1 MADKIKFSK
10 GLSSAMGNVAKNPGQ
25 FLLQTDTGNLFVDLS
40 STSRLQVK
48 DSTKLPLSG
57 GTLTGH
63 LTVPSVVSKEAFVLQ
78 NDKGTH
84 GILSPSE
91 DGVALTT
98 GGGQTAIE
106 LTEGV
111 IKVSSAVAPGGTIE
125 IWGLADGSTDSAA
138 VNKSQ
143 LDAVSA
149 KISKIEGGTTE
160 LPYLKKS
167 GGTMTGAINMGS
179 KKITSLATPTAITDA
194 ATKGYVDTVAG
205 GQIDPSTFAT
215 KDDLNKKL
223 DKTGGS
229 GETNFSLSVNSSLTL
244 MGGQT
249 MNLKTGT
256 QGSITVDT
264 KSLVIPTATSTSG
277 ETEAV
282 NIKYLLNNFGS
293 KTGIDDG
300 VLA

>member
-10 GLSSAMGNVAKNPGQ
+10 GLSSAMGNVAKNAGQ

-57 GTLTGH
+57 GT
-63 LTVPSVVSKEAFVLQ
+63 
-78 NDKGTH
+78 
-84 GILSPSE
+84 
-91 DGVALTT
+91 
-98 GGGQTAIE
+98 
-106 LTEGV
+106 
-111 IKVSSAVAPGGTIE
+111 
-125 IWGLADGSTDSAA
+125 
-138 VNKSQ
+138 
-143 LDAVSA
+143 
-149 KISKIEGGTTE
+149 
-160 LPYLKKS
+160 
-167 GGTMTGAINMGS
+167 MTGAINMGS
-179 KKITSLATPTAITDA
+179 KKITSLATPTENTDA

-229 GETNFSLSVNSSLTL
+229 GMTKFEVSANDSIILSGNNSINLSTSGTGNPGVITL
-244 MGGQT
+244 DAPEVQ
-249 MNLKTGT
+249 
-256 QGSITVDT
+256 V
-264 KSLVIPTATSTSG
+264 PTATTTG
-277 ETEAV
+277 GTLKAI
-282 NIKYLLNNFGS
+282 NIQYLINNFGS

>member
-57 GTLTGH
+57 GT
-63 LTVPSVVSKEAFVLQ
+63 
-78 NDKGTH
+78 
-84 GILSPSE
+84 
-91 DGVALTT
+91 
-98 GGGQTAIE
+98 
-106 LTEGV
+106 
-111 IKVSSAVAPGGTIE
+111 
-125 IWGLADGSTDSAA
+125 
-138 VNKSQ
+138 
-143 LDAVSA
+143 
-149 KISKIEGGTTE
+149 
-160 LPYLKKS
+160 
-167 GGTMTGAINMGS
+167 MTGAINMGS
-179 KKITSLATPTAITDA
+179 KKITSLATPTENTDA

-215 KDDLNKKL
+215 KDDLNGKL
-223 DKTGGS
+223 DKTGGTTS
-229 GETNFSLSVNSSLTL
+229 WFDVQSNG
-244 MGGQT
+244 T
-249 MNLKTGT
+249 MNLNARTSVTISTTNDISGYI
-256 QGSITVDT
+256 SIDT
-264 KSLVIPTATSTSG
+264 RALHIPTATSTSS

-282 NIKYLLNNFGS
+282 NIKYLLDNFGS

>member
-10 GLSSAMGNVAKNPGQ
+10 GLSSAMGNVAKNAGQ
-25 FLLQTDTGNLFVDLS
+25 FLLQTDTGDLFVDLS

-57 GTLTGH
+57 GALTGE
-63 LTVPSVVSKEAFVLQ
+63 LTANAFISRDAFVLR
-78 NDKGTH
+78 NDEGTH
-84 GILSPSE
+84 GILSSAE
-91 DGVALTT
+91 NGVALTT
-98 GGGQTAIE
+98 GSGETSIE
-106 LTEGV
+106 LTVGA
-111 IKVSSAVAPGGTIE
+111 IKVGSTGAPSGTVE
-125 IWGLADGSTDSAA
+125 LLGLANGSTDSSA

-143 LDAVSA
+143 LDDVTAR
-149 KISKIEGGTTE
+149 ISKIESGTTE

-179 KKITSLATPTAITDA
+179 KKITSLATPTDSTDA

-215 KDDLNKKL
+215 KVDLDKKL

-229 GETNFSLSVNSSLTL
+229 GMANFSISCADGGDVDFQGNYVSLTA
-244 MGGQT
+244 
-249 MNLKTGT
+249 
-256 QGSITVDT
+256 DT
-264 KSLVIPTATSTSG
+264 YISMDAPEVQVPIATTTG
-277 ETEAV
+277 ETLQAV
-282 NIKYLLNNFGS
+282 NIQYLLNNFGS

>member
-10 GLSSAMGNVAKNPGQ
+10 GLSSAMGNVAKNTGQ

-57 GTLTGH
+57 GTLTGK
-63 LTVPSVVSKEAFVLQ
+63 LTAPNFFSEEAFIVSDPDGNL
-78 NDKGTH
+78 H
-84 GILSPSE
+84 GVLSPLE
-91 DGVALTT
+91 DGTKF
-98 GGGQTAIE
+98 E
-106 LTEGV
+106 C
-111 IKVSSAVAPGGTIE
+111 PGGSFINLRAGGITVGNTQYPLERVKIY
-125 IWGLADGSTDSAA
+125 GVADGDDDSAA

-143 LDAVSA
+143 LDAVTA
-149 KISKIEGGTTE
+149 RIGKIEGGTTE

-179 KKITSLATPTAITDA
+179 KKITSLATPTDSTDA
-194 ATKGYVDTVAG
+194 ATKDYVDTVAG

-229 GETNFSLSVNSSLTL
+229 GMANFAILCADGGDVDLQGNYVSLTA
-244 MGGQT
+244 
-249 MNLKTGT
+249 
-256 QGSITVDT
+256 DT
-264 KSLVIPTATSTSG
+264 YISMDAPEVQVPIATTTG
-277 ETEAV
+277 ETLQAV
-282 NIKYLLNNFGS
+282 NIQYLLNNFGS

>member
-25 FLLQTDTGNLFVDLS
+25 LLLQTDTGNLFVDLS

-57 GTLTGH
+57 GT
-63 LTVPSVVSKEAFVLQ
+63 
-78 NDKGTH
+78 
-84 GILSPSE
+84 
-91 DGVALTT
+91 
-98 GGGQTAIE
+98 
-106 LTEGV
+106 
-111 IKVSSAVAPGGTIE
+111 
-125 IWGLADGSTDSAA
+125 
-138 VNKSQ
+138 
-143 LDAVSA
+143 
-149 KISKIEGGTTE
+149 
-160 LPYLKKS
+160 
-167 GGTMTGAINMGS
+167 MTGAINMGS
-179 KKITSLATPTAITDA
+179 QKITSLATPTENTDA

-215 KDDLNKKL
+215 KEDLNGKL
-223 DKTGGS
+223 DKTGGTTS
-229 GETNFSLSVNSSLTL
+229 WFDLVSNGLINLNARTYVTISTANDNTGYISINTRSL
-244 MGGQT
+244 Q
-249 MNLKTGT
+249 
-256 QGSITVDT
+256 
-264 KSLVIPTATSTSG
+264 IPTATSTSV

>member
-10 GLSSAMGNVAKNPGQ
+10 GLSSAMGNVAKNAGQ

-57 GTLTGH
+57 GT
-63 LTVPSVVSKEAFVLQ
+63 
-78 NDKGTH
+78 
-84 GILSPSE
+84 
-91 DGVALTT
+91 
-98 GGGQTAIE
+98 
-106 LTEGV
+106 
-111 IKVSSAVAPGGTIE
+111 
-125 IWGLADGSTDSAA
+125 
-138 VNKSQ
+138 
-143 LDAVSA
+143 
-149 KISKIEGGTTE
+149 
-160 LPYLKKS
+160 
-167 GGTMTGAINMGS
+167 MTGAINMGS
-179 KKITSLATPTAITDA
+179 KKITSLATPTENTDA

-229 GETNFSLSVNSSLTL
+229 GMTKFEVSANDSIILSGNNSISLSTSGTGNPGVITL
-244 MGGQT
+244 DAPVVQ
-249 MNLKTGT
+249 
-256 QGSITVDT
+256 V
-264 KSLVIPTATSTSG
+264 PTATTTG
-277 ETEAV
+277 GTLKAI
-282 NIKYLLNNFGS
+282 NIQYLINNFGS